1 MSMKVPLQLLRVPVP
16 VPKRVVCTSL
26 CCHYSGNNFNTGIIN
41 TGNNFKQKIMRR
53 SLHFQNFQNSIT
65 RRSISIST
73 NKPTAT
79 NTTCTGSSSGSL
91 VTFTNDAT
99 NQIGYITLNS
109 PGTYN
114 SLSVEMGQQFE
125 ALIHDLTKKLND
137 YESATTNN
145 HDTNSS
151 GLNSNSAD
159 YNGNV
164 NCNGNGIK
172 NTRVIILKGSNQ
184 NFSSGGDLTWLR
196 NLRHNP
202 VHINADKMYCFYK
215 SFLSI
220 RSLPIPTIAHIEGY
234 AIGAGACLALATDLR
249 IMNESAKIGF
259 NFVKLGIHSGMG
271 GSHLLANVIGES
283 RTKLALLTGQVF
295 NAQEALHNGIA
306 HGISNT
312 KTDDDIDDIDDID
325 QEVIDLAKKIAAMHP
340 LAIRSMVQTTRLR
353 EDGRGCG
360 LDATLRREA
369 QAQALCYA
377 KSDWGEGLDAVLE
390 RRQPHFG
397 DYHDN
402 SSDW

>member
-1 MSMKVPLQLLRVPVP
+1 MPLQLRA
-16 VPKRVVCTSL
+16 PKRVCTSL
-26 CCHYSGNNFNTGIIN
+26 CCHYSGNNNVN
-41 TGNNFKQKIMRR
+41 DNNNFKQIIIPIMRR
-53 SLHFQNFQNSIT
+53 SLNFQNSIT
-65 RRSISIST
+65 LRTFSTRTTSTSTCTSNSTSICKRNKST
-73 NKPTAT
+73 NNKPTT
-79 NTTCTGSSSGSL
+79 SNSSGSL
-91 VTFTNDAT
+91 VRFTNDAT
-99 NQIGYITLNS
+99 TKIGYITLNS
-109 PGTYN
+109 PETYN
-114 SLSVEMGQQFE
+114 ALSVEMGQQFE
-125 ALIHDLTKKLND
+125 ALIHDLTMKLNDLND
-137 YESATTNN
+137 YESN
-145 HDTNSS
+145 HDTSD
-151 GLNSNSAD
+151 SNSKSVD
-159 YNGNV
+159 YNDNAKD
-164 NCNGNGIK
+164 NGIK

-202 VHINADKMYCFYK
+202 VHINADKMYGFYK

-220 RSLPIPTIAHIEGY
+220 RSLPVPTIAHIEGY

-249 IMNESAKIGF
+249 VMNETAKIGF

-271 GSHLLANVIGES
+271 GSHLLPNVIGES
-283 RTKLALLTGQVF
+283 KSKLALLTGQVF
-295 NAQEALHNGIA
+295 NSKEAFHNGIA
-306 HGISNT
+306 HAISNT
-312 KTDDDIDDIDDID
+312 NTDQQQGNQQGD
-325 QEVIDLAKKIAAMHP
+325 QVTIDLAKQIAAMHP

-397 DYHDN
+397 DYHDT